1 VRLDQSLVRR
11 VITATV
17 LVAVL
22 LVVLLLLPAWCWVA
36 LVTGVLLIAGNE
48 WGRLTG
54 YSGSGRALFCA
65 ALAAGSVAIY
75 WWEQGAPPART
86 FIQSLPGTLLYGAAA
101 AFWLAV
107 APAWLAQRWRLQHG
121 LLMAAVGCI
130 VLLPFWHALVYLGPT
145 PGRLLV
151 AMGVVWMADT
161 AGYFVGRRFGRRK
174 LALDISPGKTWEGAW
189 GAFAV
194 APLYWI
200 AASMLL
206 PELSAHRLSALVW
219 ITLMTLL
226 SIVGD
231 LFESWMKR
239 GAGVKDSGR
248 LLPGHGGMLD
258 RVDSLTATLP
268 FAALYFAYLVNGM
281 R

>member
-1 VRLDQSLVRR
+1 MLRQR

-17 LVAVL
+17 LVLVL
-22 LVVLLLLPAWCWVA
+22 LVVLFLLPAWCWVA
-36 LVTGVLLIAGNE
+36 LVTGVLLVAGHE
-48 WGRLTG
+48 WGRLAG
-54 YSGSGRALFCA
+54 YSGSGRAWFCA
-65 ALAAGSVAIY
+65 ALAGGCAAIY
-75 WWEQGAPPART
+75 WWAGAADSAHA

-107 APAWLAQRWRLQHG
+107 APAWLLRHWRVRNG
-121 LLMAAVGCI
+121 WLMAAVGCV
-130 VLLPFWHALVYLGPT
+130 VLLPFWHALVYLRPT
-145 PGRLLV
+145 PGRLLF

-174 LALDISPGKTWEGAW
+174 LAPDISPGKTWEGVW

-200 AASMLL
+200 AALLLL

-239 GAGVKDSGR
+239 GVGVKDSGR

-258 RVDSLTATLP
+258 RIDSLTATLP

>member
-1 VRLDQSLVRR
+1 VLRQR
-11 VITATV
+11 VITAAV
-17 LVAVL
+17 LVLVL

-48 WGRLTG
+48 WGRLAG
-54 YSGSGRALFCA
+54 YSASGRAWFCV
-65 ALAAGSVAIY
+65 ALAGGCGAIY
-75 WWEQGAPPART
+75 WAAHATGTAHA
-86 FIQSLPGTLLYGAAA
+86 FIQSLPGALLYGTAA

-107 APAWLAQRWRLQHG
+107 APAWLVQRWRVRDR
-121 LLMAAVGCI
+121 LLLAVVGCV
-130 VLLPFWHALVYLGPT
+130 VLLPFWHALVYLRPT
-145 PGRLLV
+145 PGRLLL

-174 LALDISPGKTWEGAW
+174 LAPDVSPGKTWAGVW
-189 GAFAV
+189 GAFAA

-200 AASMLL
+200 VASMLL
-206 PELSAHRLSALVW
+206 PELSTHRLSALVW

-239 GAGVKDSGR
+239 GVGVKDSGR

>member
-1 VRLDQSLVRR
+1 LLRQR
-11 VITATV
+11 VITATL
-17 LVAVL
+17 LVSVL
-22 LVVLLLLPAWCWVA
+22 LVVLLVLPAWCWVA
-36 LVTGVLLIAGNE
+36 LVTGVLLIAGDE
-48 WGRLTG
+48 WGRLAG
-54 YSGSGRALFCA
+54 YSGLGRALFCG
-65 ALAAGSVAIY
+65 ALAAGCAAIY
-75 WWEQGAPPART
+75 WWVQGTDPARV
-86 FIQSLPGTLLYGAAA
+86 FIQSLPGMLLYGAAA

-107 APAWLAQRWRLQHG
+107 APGWLAQRWRVRDG
-121 LLMAAVGCI
+121 LLMAAVGCV
-130 VLLPFWHALVYLGPT
+130 VLLPFWHALVYLRPT

-151 AMGVVWMADT
+151 AMGAVWMADT
-161 AGYFVGRRFGRRK
+161 AAYFVGRRFGRRK
-174 LALDISPGKTWEGAW
+174 LALDISPGKTWEGVW

-206 PELSAHRLSALVW
+206 PELSAHRLSALGW
-219 ITLMTLL
+219 IALMTLL

-239 GAGVKDSGR
+239 GVGVKDSGR

-268 FAALYFAYLVNGM
+268 FAALYFAYLVNGT

>member
-1 VRLDQSLVRR
+1 MLRQR

-17 LVAVL
+17 LVLVL

-48 WGRLTG
+48 WGRLAR
-54 YSGSGRALFCA
+54 YSASGRAWFCV
-65 ALAAGSVAIY
+65 ALGAGCGAIY
-75 WWEQGAPPART
+75 WGAYATDPTHA
-86 FIQSLPGTLLYGAAA
+86 FIQSLPGALLYGTAA

-107 APAWLAQRWRLQHG
+107 APAWLVQRWRVRDS
-121 LLMAAVGCI
+121 LLLAVVGCV
-130 VLLPFWHALVYLGPT
+130 VLLPFWHALVYLRPT
-145 PGRLLV
+145 PGRLLL

-161 AGYFVGRRFGRRK
+161 AGYFVGRRFGRSK
-174 LALDISPGKTWEGAW
+174 LAPDISPGKTWAGVW
-189 GAFAV
+189 GAFAA

-206 PELSAHRLSALVW
+206 PELSTHRLSALVW

-226 SIVGD
+226 SMVGD

-239 GAGVKDSGR
+239 GVGMKDSGR

>member
-1 VRLDQSLVRR
+1 MLRQR

-17 LVAVL
+17 LALVL
-22 LVVLLLLPAWCWVA
+22 LVVLFLLPAWCWGV
-36 LVTGVLLIAGNE
+36 LVTSVLLTAGNE
-48 WGRLTG
+48 WGRLAG
-54 YSGSGRALFCA
+54 YSGTGRALFCA
-65 ALAAGSVAIY
+65 ALAAACAAIY
-75 WWEQGAPPART
+75 WWGQGPDPARA
-86 FIQSLPGTLLYGAAA
+86 FIQSLPGTLMYGVAA
-101 AFWLAV
+101 AFWLVV
-107 APAWLAQRWRLQHG
+107 APVWLVQRWRVRDR

-130 VLLPFWHALVYLGPT
+130 VLLPFWHALVYLAPT
-145 PGRLLV
+145 PGRLLA
-151 AMGVVWMADT
+151 AMGAVWLADT
-161 AGYFVGRRFGRRK
+161 AGYFVGRGFGRRK
-174 LALDISPGKTWEGAW
+174 LAVDISPGKTWEGAW

-206 PELSAHRLSALVW
+206 PELMAHRLSALVW
-219 ITLMTLL
+219 IALMTLL

-239 GAGVKDSGR
+239 GVGVKDSGR